1 MKNYVEQAS
10 EYVRLQEGPQVIEQL
25 LLECYLNPGISTKEL
40 ARKTLLPTPVA
51 AAIKRELIKAG
62 ALVQD
67 RGVRCTTDGLAW
79 IEREWGFRGLN
90 HSLYHNLF
98 DETKWKE
105 SLKDI
110 LPILEEL
117 LSHRP
122 SVDVQIDQSKC
133 TPETSLRRAI
143 LCLKHHALIGKKI
156 LCVGDDDLV
165 SVSIGMLL
173 QQLFPDTGHTVTHVD
188 VLDIDERFLKYI
200 ESIAEERGL
209 SVRCHRVDLREP
221 LPENLHKQF
230 DCFFT
235 DPPYTLQ
242 GMGLFVSRGIQA
254 LKREKGLPIFLS
266 FAHKSPAFMLAMQR
280 EFVRMGLTVNANFPQ
295 FNAYEGAEMIAGR
308 SQMFILRTT
317 DQTKPEY
324 TEKFTDALYTGEVKQ
339 TLRTYRCKQCTKDV
353 LVGINEEFATIEQ
366 LKNEGCGGCGHDT
379 FELVAKQRVSSERK
393 DKGDHST
400 DLSS

>member
-1 MKNYVEQAS
+1 MKTYVEQAS
-10 EYVRLQEGPQVIEQL
+10 EYVRLQEGPQVIEQI

-62 ALVQD
+62 ALTQD

-79 IEREWGFRGLN
+79 IEREWGFHGLN
-90 HSLYHNLF
+90 HSLYHDLF
-98 DETKWKE
+98 DETKWRE
-105 SLKDI
+105 SLKDL
-110 LPILEEL
+110 LPILEEF

-133 TPETSLRRAI
+133 TPETSMRRAI
-143 LCLKHHALIGKKI
+143 LCLKQHALIGKKI

-165 SVSIGMLL
+165 SVSIGLLL
-173 QQLFPDTGHTVTHVD
+173 QQLFPDTGHTVAHVD
-188 VLDIDERFLKYI
+188 VLDIDERFLRYI
-200 ESIAEERGL
+200 ETIAEEQGL
-209 SVRCHRVDLREP
+209 PIRCHRVDLREP

-295 FNAYEGAEMIAGR
+295 FNAYEGAEMIANR

-339 TLRTYRCKQCTKDV
+339 TLRTYRCKQCSRDV

-366 LKNEGCGGCGHDT
+366 LKNDGCGGCGHDT

-393 DKGDHST
+393 DKGDHTT